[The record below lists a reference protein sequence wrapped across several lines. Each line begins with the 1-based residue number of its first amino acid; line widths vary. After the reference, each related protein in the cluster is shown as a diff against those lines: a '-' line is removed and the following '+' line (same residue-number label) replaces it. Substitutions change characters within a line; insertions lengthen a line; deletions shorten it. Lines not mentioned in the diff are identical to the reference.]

1 MKVAPLVHSRTY
13 HNDFL
18 SGFLVRPE
26 YFSSEDIDW
35 ARQLIRAST
44 ADIDLMQGE
53 RYVVLDN
60 GRIRIAGIVIV
71 TEQLAERTETI
82 IDKKYLL
89 DDKGRNV
96 YAFIGFCMKESDIE
110 HHIEVSYHNFMYIFK
125 KYVIPIWEEKVIVT
139 QLVKEDIPIS
149 ESERTKSTLSEGV
162 KLNNTTIYESNPDLD
177 YQLFLYYL
185 NSKQEN
191 FTFCSNITKYAT
203 LKNSVFTSLTTNP
216 NNIKRLKIDIPSIN
230 QAEKDKEEETYL
242 EFKEKYKNRLRK
254 DLYQELYNEIEN
266 QVLSDRAIMEQ
277 IIEQNRDK
285 IINDIFSG
293 KITET
298 EHFKIVKLGF
308 LNKKLGFGAHQ
319 RPVLIVKKEEF

>member
-71 TEQLAERTETI
+71 TEQLAKRTGTI
-82 IDKKYLL
+82 IDKKYFL

-96 YAFIGFCMKESDIE
+96 YAFIGFCMKASDIE
-110 HHIEVSYHNFMYIFK
+110 HHIEVSYPDFISVFE
-125 KYVIPIWEEKVIVT
+125 KYVIPIWEEKLVET
-139 QLVKEDIPIS
+139 QLVKDDISIS
-149 ESERTKSTLSEGV
+149 ESKRAKATLSEGV

-177 YQLFLYYL
+177 YQWFLYYL
-185 NSKQEN
+185 NSKQER

-230 QAEKDKEEETYL
+230 QAEKDKEEESYL
-242 EFKEKYKNRLRK
+242 EFKKKYKKRLCK
-254 DLYQELYNEIEN
+254 ELYPDPEIKS
-266 QVLSDRAIMEQ
+266 QILSDRDITEQ

-285 IINDIFSG
+285 IINDILNDIFSG

-298 EHFKIVKLGF
+298 DHFIIVELGYR
-308 LNKKLGFGAHQ
+308 LHKAAGHGDNQ
-319 RPVLIVKKEEF
+319 RPVSIVKK

>member
-26 YFSSEDIDW
+26 YFSSVDIDW

-71 TEQLAERTETI
+71 TEQLAKRTGTI
-82 IDKKYLL
+82 IDKKYFL

-96 YAFIGFCMKESDIE
+96 YAFIGFCMKASDIE
-110 HHIEVSYHNFMYIFK
+110 HHIEVSYPDFMSVFE
-125 KYVIPIWEEKVIVT
+125 KYVIPIWKEKLVET
-139 QLVKEDIPIS
+139 QLVKEDISII
-149 ESERTKSTLSEGV
+149 ESKRTKATLSEGV

-177 YQLFLYYL
+177 YQWFLYYL
-185 NSKQEN
+185 NSKQES

-230 QAEKDKEEETYL
+230 QAEKDKEEESYIK
-242 EFKEKYKNRLRK
+242 FKEKYKERLS
-254 DLYQELYNEIEN
+254 QELYSEIKS
-266 QVLSDRAIMEQ
+266 QILSDRGIIEQ

-285 IINDIFSG
+285 IINAIFSG
-293 KITET
+293 EITET
-298 EHFKIVKLGF
+298 EHFIIVELLYRLHKATGYGD
-308 LNKKLGFGAHQ
+308 NQ
-319 RPVLIVKKEEF
+319 RPVSIVKK